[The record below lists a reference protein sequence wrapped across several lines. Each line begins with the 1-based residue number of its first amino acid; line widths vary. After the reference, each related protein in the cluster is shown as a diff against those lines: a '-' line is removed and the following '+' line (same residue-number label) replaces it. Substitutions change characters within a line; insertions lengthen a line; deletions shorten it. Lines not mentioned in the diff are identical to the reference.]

1 METINQTPAIL
12 FSPAPDGAFKA
23 PLLFRIPEEQGGQSL
38 RSLLRRIGFSRHS
51 LIRLREEGKIL
62 VNGKDLYLTS
72 SLNPGDE
79 VYLDPYSSQSA
90 QFPPEEIPLDILYED
105 PDYILVNK
113 PAGLTSHPSGSLRTG
128 SLAAGVLYHL
138 LQEGITTVHPV
149 TRLDRTTSGIM
160 VFAKHPAAQH
170 FLTQDSGTKEYA
182 ALAEGLIAEKE
193 GTVEEPILKA
203 PGPTIRR
210 IVDPEGKE
218 ARTSFKVLARGKGRT
233 LLSLTLHT
241 GRTHQIRV
249 HLAHLGHPV
258 AGDFLYGREDLPRL
272 FLHSHIFTFR
282 HFRRNL
288 EIQVTAP
295 LPEEFLLY
303 LSPEKPG
310 AHHPS

>member
-1 METINQTPAIL
+1 MDNLCQTSAIL
-12 FSPAPDGAFKA
+12 FDPAPEGSLKA
-23 PLLFRIPEEQGGQSL
+23 PLLFRVPEELDGQSL

-51 LIRLREEGKIL
+51 LIRLREEEKIL

-72 SLNPGDE
+72 SLKAGDQ
-79 VYLDPYSSQSA
+79 VCLDPYSSQKA
-90 QFPPEEIPLDILYED
+90 QFPAEEMPLDILYED
-105 PDYILVNK
+105 PDYILINK
-113 PAGLTSHPSGSLRTG
+113 PSGLTSHPSGNIRSG
-128 SLAAGVLYHL
+128 SLAAGVLHHL
-138 LQEGITTVHPV
+138 LQQGITTVHPV

-170 FLTQDSGTKEYA
+170 FITQDPGTKEYA
-182 ALAEGLIAEKE
+182 ALAEGLFQEDSGLID
-193 GTVEEPILKA
+193 EPILKA
-203 PGPTIRR
+203 TGPTIRR

-218 ARTSFKVLARGKGRT
+218 ARTSFKVLAQGQERT

-282 HFRRNL
+282 HFRRNE
-288 EIQVTAP
+288 EIRITAP
-295 LPEEFLLY
+295 LPEDFLLY
-303 LSPEKPG
+303 LSPERPED
-310 AHHPS
+310 HRLS